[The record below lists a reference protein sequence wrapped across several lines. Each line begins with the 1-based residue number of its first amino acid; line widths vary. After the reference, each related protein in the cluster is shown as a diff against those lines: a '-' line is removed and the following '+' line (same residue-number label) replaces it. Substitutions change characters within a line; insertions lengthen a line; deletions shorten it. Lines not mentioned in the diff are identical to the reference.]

1 MPLSSVQALCLLS
14 FFMSDVRDGLGPFL
28 GVFLINDRWSAE
40 DIGYVMT
47 AGGIAGLVA
56 TLPAGILADA
66 TAHKR
71 LLVSLAALLIMSGT
85 LLLWFFPHP
94 LMVYASQVTAGVSAA
109 LIGPLMAGLTLG
121 LVGQRL
127 FAHQLGRNEA
137 YNHGGNMLSALL
149 AGAASWFWG
158 LGAVFLLMI
167 VMTCGALMAAFAIRE
182 QDIDHR
188 VARGLKPDETPAQ
201 MPSLATLV
209 KMPALM
215 LTGLTLLLFHL
226 SNAAQLPMLSMQ
238 VASGE
243 QARAFNPGL
252 YAAMTVVIAQCVMI
266 PVALLVSRYVRKYGY
281 QKLILLALMVLPVRA
296 MTAALWPS
304 PWAAI
309 PVQIFDGLSAGI
321 LGVAV
326 PGFIASLLNG
336 TGHVNAGQALVM
348 LVQGFGAALS
358 PAVAGA
364 IATHYSWRDAF
375 MSLAGI
381 AVMALLIWLT
391 FSGRRRPLAAVGAP
405 QK

>member
-188 VARGLKPDETPAQ
+188 VARGLKPDETPTQ

-391 FSGRRRPLAAVGAP
+391 FSGRRRPLAAVGARR
-405 QK
+405 

>member
-188 VARGLKPDETPAQ
+188 VARGLKPDETPTQ

-381 AVMALLIWLT
+381 AVMALLIWLR
-391 FSGRRRPLAAVGAP
+391 FSGRRRPLAAVGARR
-405 QK
+405 